1 MSIEFLKKH
10 AQTLA
15 GFARE
20 SSAQAAQN
28 PADFWLQ
35 ATARNQ
41 KQAATDAAQ
50 DLQLAC
56 AAQVGELLDLRF
68 IGPQADGAISL
79 EAFIRIAEPLLKAWK
94 AAAYR
99 IRHGAVD
106 GRIGGEIADTLNL
119 KLAGLSRGS
128 ARISLTGNAA
138 ADLSGE
144 SLLHATLTQT
154 FNLLAANNDAFYDAV
169 DAMGGRA
176 AAHFGDAM
184 KAIKAAGLSA
194 EFSWQSPTQCFTWQ
208 GSTDEIVR
216 LKVLLD
222 AVAEPETYDEK
233 ISGLV
238 SGITDTG
245 RLEIRTQQGKVQ
257 VRFPL
262 DQTEA
267 VLRLAIRKSATLLVR
282 TTKYWNAVTKKDV
295 LKRQMI
301 GLADS

>member
-15 GFARE
+15 EFARE
-20 SSAQAAQN
+20 TSQRAAEN

-35 ATARNQ
+35 ATAKNQ
-41 KQAATDAAQ
+41 EQAAVDAA
-50 DLQLAC
+50 LEVRLAS
-56 AAQVGELLDLRF
+56 AEPAGELLELRF

-99 IRHGAVD
+99 IRHGAID
-106 GRIGGEIADTLNL
+106 GRIGGEIVDALNL

-128 ARISLTGNAA
+128 ARIFLTGNAA
-138 ADLSGE
+138 TDLSGE

-154 FNLLAANNDAFYDAV
+154 FNLLEADNDAFYDAV

-176 AAHFGDAM
+176 ASHFGDAM
-184 KAIKAAGLSA
+184 KAIRMAGLA
-194 EFSWQSPTQCFTWQ
+194 VEFSWQSPTQRFTWQ
-208 GSTDEIVR
+208 GGTDEIVR
-216 LKVLLD
+216 VKVLLD
-222 AVAEPETYDEK
+222 AVAEPEIYDEK
-233 ISGLV
+233 ISGSV

-245 RLEIRTQQGKVQ
+245 RLEIRTRQGKVL

-267 VLRLAIRKSATLLVR
+267 VQRLAIKKSTTLLVR
-282 TTKYWNAVTKKDV
+282 TTKYWNAVAKKDV
-295 LKRQMI
+295 LKRLMI
-301 GLADS
+301 GLVES